1 MGFKIPY
8 GTGNQQPK
16 LKQVFPERS
25 RHRSLKYFAEKLQQ
39 SEFQAKITGI
49 KQQ

>member
-1 MGFKIPY
+1 MSNSIS
-8 GTGNQQPK
+8 N
-16 LKQVFPERS
+16 LKE

-39 SEFQAKITGI
+39 PEFQAKITGI